1 MQSHILSIILF
12 TPLVGALLLIFIPK
26 EQKDAIRWI
35 ANLFSLGGLLVSI
48 PLVPWFWAQRFD
60 PGFKFME
67 GAPNNWIP
75 SIGAGYVLGID
86 GISFLLIMLT
96 TLLGWISIL
105 SSWTAIEN
113 RVKEY
118 YIWFL
123 ILQTG
128 MLGVFMALDFFLF
141 FMFWEAMLVPMY
153 LLIGIWGGPRKLYAA
168 IKFFLYTLF
177 GSVLMLLSVLF
188 LYFYNYKQT
197 GAYTFSIQALY
208 QTAPRIFHD
217 PAYGSTFAILLFL
230 AFFLAFA
237 IKVPMFPFHTWL
249 PDAHVEAPTAGSVI
263 LAGVLL
269 KMGTYGFIRF
279 ALPFFPD
286 VVMHPKVRFW
296 MIFLSIVGII
306 YGALVSLMQR
316 DMKKLVAYSSVSHLG
331 FCTLGIFALNPAG
344 LSGSVLQQINHGIST
359 GALFLIVGIL
369 YERRH
374 TREISEYGGISNVM
388 PLYATI
394 TMIMFLSSMG
404 LPLLNGFV
412 GEFTILQ
419 GTFMENWK
427 WAAWAVP
434 GVILAAAYL
443 LWLYQRVFFGTVT
456 NPKNEKLHDLTPREI
471 LTFAP
476 LLIMA
481 FWIGLYPKPFFP
493 DLATAGQSVGAD
505 RPARLSRDHRTTG
518 QRGNSAHGPCGACSR
533 GAVRIAAG
541 REGEEISAGHATIF
555 HGHGLFVVPSHSL
568 AYSFRAGHPADR
580 PDDSE
585 GMEVDERSDCVD
597 RHPVF
602 CSRSVE
608 DPICARGSIKIR
620 SRDSICVCA
629 VPGARPLFYLFL
641 LPVSGWSR
649 DFNPDVGALSRDRA

>member
-1 MQSHILSIILF
+1 MQAHILSIILF
-12 TPLVGALLLIFIPK
+12 TPLVGAFLLMFVPK
-26 EQKDAIRWI
+26 DNKDAIRWV
-35 ANLFSLGGLLVSI
+35 ANIFALGGFLISL
-48 PLVPWFWAQRFD
+48 PLVPAFWALRFE

-67 GAPNNWIP
+67 GTPNNWIP

-123 ILQTG
+123 VLQTG

-141 FMFWEAMLVPMY
+141 FVFWEAMLVPMY

-168 IKFFLYTLF
+168 IKFFLYTLA
-177 GSVLMLLSVLF
+177 GSVLMLLGILF
-188 LYFYNYKQT
+188 LYLHHHGVT
-197 GAYTFSIQALY
+197 GVYTFSLQSLY
-208 QTAPRIFHD
+208 ETAPKIYSD
-217 PAYGSTFAILLFL
+217 YGPYAATLLFL
-230 AFFLAFA
+230 SFFFAFA

-279 ALPFFPD
+279 SLPFFPD
-286 VVMHPKVRFW
+286 VLTHTKVRGW
-296 MIFLSIVGII
+296 MIALSIIAII
-306 YGALVSLMQR
+306 YGALVSLMQK

-331 FCTLGIFALNPAG
+331 FCTLGIFALTPMG

-374 TREISEYGGISNVM
+374 TREIAEYGGISNVM

-427 WAAWAVP
+427 WGAWAVP
-434 GVILAAAYL
+434 GVVLAAAYL

-456 NPKNEKLHDLTPREI
+456 NPKNEKLHDLTPREVA
-471 LTFAP
+471 TFVP
-476 LLIMA
+476 LIIMA
-481 FWIGLYPKPFFP
+481 FWIGLYPKPFFQILEQPVNHTIAVVRP
-493 DLATAGQSVGAD
+493 DYPQPNAPVNASVQQAPEGMTWYGSTAKPIPVAAATADSV
-505 RPARLSRDHRTTG
+505 
-518 QRGNSAHGPCGACSR
+518 SAKAPT
-533 GAVRIAAG
+533 
-541 REGEEISAGHATIF
+541 SAKG
-555 HGHGLFVVPSHSL
+555 
-568 AYSFRAGHPADR
+568 
-580 PDDSE
+580 
-585 GMEVDERSDCVD
+585 
-597 RHPVF
+597 
-602 CSRSVE
+602 
-608 DPICARGSIKIR
+608 K
-620 SRDSICVCA
+620 
-629 VPGARPLFYLFL
+629 
-641 LPVSGWSR
+641 
-649 DFNPDVGALSRDRA
+649 N

>member
-12 TPLVGALLLIFIPK
+12 TPLVGAILLLFVPK
-26 EQKDAIRWI
+26 ENKSAIRWI
-35 ANLFSLGGLLVSI
+35 ANMFSLAGLLVSL
-48 PLVPWFWAQRFD
+48 PLVPWFWAERFS
-60 PGFKFME
+60 PGFKFVE
-67 GAPNNWIP
+67 GVPNNWIP
-75 SIGAGYVLGID
+75 SIGAGYLLGID

-105 SSWTAIEN
+105 SSWTAIET

-123 ILQTG
+123 VLQTG

-141 FMFWEAMLVPMY
+141 FVFWEAMLVPMY
-153 LLIGIWGGPRKLYAA
+153 LLIGIWGGPKKLYAA
-168 IKFFLYTLF
+168 IKFFLYTLL
-177 GSVLMLLSVLF
+177 GSVAMLLAVLF
-188 LYFYNYKQT
+188 LYFYNFGVT
-197 GAYTFSIQALY
+197 GTYTFSISALY
-208 QTAPRIFHD
+208 QTAPKIFHD
-217 PAYGSTFAILLFL
+217 PAYGATYAILLFF

-269 KMGTYGFIRF
+269 KMGTYGFVRF

-286 VVMHPKVRFW
+286 VVMHPKVRGW
-296 MIFLSIVGII
+296 MIALSLIGII
-306 YGALVSLMQR
+306 YGALVSLMQK

-344 LSGSVLQQINHGIST
+344 ISGSVLQQINHGIST

-374 TREISEYGGISNVM
+374 TREIAEYGGISNVM
-388 PLYATI
+388 PVYATI

-419 GTFMENWK
+419 GTFMENRM
-427 WAAWAVP
+427 WAALAVL

-456 NPKNEKLHDLTPREI
+456 NPKNEKLLDLSPREI
-471 LTFAP
+471 LTFVP
-476 LLIMA
+476 LVAMA
-481 FWIGLYPKPFFP
+481 LWIGIYPKPFFQILEQP
-493 DLATAGQSVGAD
+493 VNNLVATV
-505 RPARLSRDHRTTG
+505 RPGYPGLNAV
-518 QRGNSAHGPCGACSR
+518 NASAQP
-533 GAVRIAAG
+533 AA
-541 REGEEISAGHATIF
+541 APVKDATI
-555 HGHGLFVVPSHSL
+555 VP
-568 AYSFRAGHPADR
+568 AKG
-580 PDDSE
+580 
-585 GMEVDERSDCVD
+585 
-597 RHPVF
+597 
-602 CSRSVE
+602 
-608 DPICARGSIKIR
+608 K
-620 SRDSICVCA
+620 
-629 VPGARPLFYLFL
+629 
-641 LPVSGWSR
+641 
-649 DFNPDVGALSRDRA
+649 N

>member
-12 TPLVGALLLIFIPK
+12 TPLVGALLLLFVPK
-26 EQKDAIRWI
+26 DNKDAIRWI
-35 ANLFSLGGLLVSI
+35 ANIFALAGFLISL
-48 PLVPWFWAQRFD
+48 PLVPMFWEKVKSGD
-60 PGFKFME
+60 PAPFKFVE
-67 GAPNNWIP
+67 GVANNWIP

-105 SSWTAIEN
+105 SSWIAIEN

-118 YIWFL
+118 YVWFL
-123 ILQTG
+123 VLQTG

-141 FMFWEAMLVPMY
+141 FVFWEAMLVPMY

-168 IKFFLYTLF
+168 IKFFLYTLA
-177 GSVLMLLSVLF
+177 GSVLMLLGILF
-188 LYFYNYKQT
+188 LYFHHQHVT
-197 GAYTFSIQALY
+197 GVYTFSLQALY
-208 QTAPRIFHD
+208 DTAPRIYSD
-217 PAYGSTFAILLFL
+217 YGPHIATLLFF
-230 AFFLAFA
+230 AFFFAFA

-279 ALPFFPD
+279 SLPFFPA
-286 VVMHPKVRFW
+286 VIMSPKIRGW
-296 MIFLSIVGII
+296 MIALSIIGII
-306 YGALVSLMQR
+306 YGGLVSLMQK

-331 FCTLGIFALNPAG
+331 FCTLGIFALNPVG

-359 GALFLIVGIL
+359 GALFLIVGVL

-388 PLYATI
+388 PVYATI

-476 LLIMA
+476 LIICA
-481 FWIGLYPKPFFP
+481 FWIGLYPKPFFQILEQP
-493 DLATAGQSVGAD
+493 VNQIVQTIQTNNPNASVNAESV
-505 RPARLSRDHRTTG
+505 PA
-518 QRGNSAHGPCGACSR
+518 
-533 GAVRIAAG
+533 
-541 REGEEISAGHATIF
+541 
-555 HGHGLFVVPSHSL
+555 
-568 AYSFRAGHPADR
+568 PA
-580 PDDSE
+580 
-585 GMEVDERSDCVD
+585 SDVT
-597 RHPVF
+597 VT
-602 CSRSVE
+602 
-608 DPICARGSIKIR
+608 
-620 SRDSICVCA
+620 
-629 VPGARPLFYLFL
+629 
-641 LPVSGWSR
+641 
-649 DFNPDVGALSRDRA
+649 